1 MVKKNDKVSKNYKG
15 MSYTQKKNSGYSNS
29 KTQKKEETSKKTTSS
44 KPKKEKNLEATTRIR
59 IDNERL
65 NDIDSLDTSFLEGRL
80 TTKKAN
86 KIIASDVKLTNKNNR
101 KRNTRRSIGKKTKA
115 DKTLVISVFIIV
127 VIGVLI
133 TFAAFSLVN
142 LITGSVKTKTV
153 VKTETVTKKV
163 VKNVVDENIVFLGD
177 SITYMYDLQD
187 SFEGHN
193 VINSGTDG
201 ASTKDV
207 LEKMDEKVYIYN
219 PSKVFILIGTND
231 FDEERHGK
239 FDEDTTINNIK
250 SIIEGIKE
258 NRRFAEIYI
267 ESVYP
272 INNSDGEIIQPTMV
286 KNRNNDNIK
295 KLNVRI
301 KKLAKEEDIE
311 YINMYDKLV
320 DEDGLLN
327 YDYTRD
333 GLHIN
338 SVGYEVITEVLNKY
352 I

>member
-29 KTQKKEETSKKTTSS
+29 KTQKKEETSKKTTTS

-177 SITYMYDLQD
+177 SIVVQMVLQLRM
-187 SFEGHN
+187 F
-193 VINSGTDG
+193 
-201 ASTKDV
+201 
-207 LEKMDEKVYIYN
+207 
-219 PSKVFILIGTND
+219 
-231 FDEERHGK
+231 
-239 FDEDTTINNIK
+239 
-250 SIIEGIKE
+250 
-258 NRRFAEIYI
+258 
-267 ESVYP
+267 
-272 INNSDGEIIQPTMV
+272 
-286 KNRNNDNIK
+286 
-295 KLNVRI
+295 
-301 KKLAKEEDIE
+301 
-311 YINMYDKLV
+311 
-320 DEDGLLN
+320 
-327 YDYTRD
+327 
-333 GLHIN
+333 
-338 SVGYEVITEVLNKY
+338 
-352 I
+352 